1 VNAEDLDAR
10 HAEARRVLLA
20 IPGVTGVGVGR
31 KETGG
36 AVTAATAWRVYVQR
50 KLPRACVPAARL
62 VPACAAGLATDVLE
76 QPVGVPAVALGA
88 PISTL
93 RGVVE
98 GEAPIGLGT
107 LGFHA
112 LRNGRR
118 EREVVLVSN
127 RHVLLA
133 HGARRGDSVHQ
144 PLRCERGWVVRRDPI
159 GEIVDEGAEANQAF
173 GYPGEPRSEYFVDC
187 AAARLTVAPER
198 PIVRRVARAHALDV
212 AGARRLLVRKL
223 GGATGVTA
231 GEVLDVAAPVDA
243 AGGPRRL
250 NNLLIRG
257 LGSPWVEAG
266 DSGALVVNER
276 DEAIALLWGR
286 SDRDASIAFA
296 CHIHPVLD
304 RLDVTMLTRGHG

>member
-1 VNAEDLDAR
+1 M
-10 HAEARRVLLA
+10 
-20 IPGVTGVGVGR
+20 
-31 KETGG
+31 
-36 AVTAATAWRVYVQR
+36 TAA
-50 KLPRACVPAARL
+50 
-62 VPACAAGLATDVLE
+62 
-76 QPVGVPAVALGA
+76 AVALGA

-93 RGVVE
+93 RGVLD
-98 GEAPIGLGT
+98 GEALIGLGT

-133 HGARRGDSVHQ
+133 HGARRGDAVYRPQ
-144 PLRCERGWVVRRDPI
+144 RRDREWVVRRDPI
-159 GEIVDEGAEANQAF
+159 GEIVDEGAEANHAF

-187 AAARLTVAPER
+187 AAARLTVAAPR
-198 PIVRRVARAHALDV
+198 STVRRVARAHALDI
-212 AGARRLLVRKL
+212 AGGRRLLVRKL
-223 GGATGVTA
+223 GGANGDVA
-231 GEVLDVAAPVDA
+231 GEVLDVAAPVDT

-250 NNLLIRG
+250 NNLVIRG

-266 DSGALVVNER
+266 DSGALVLNER

-286 SDRDASIAFA
+286 SDRDPAIAYA

-304 RLDVTMLTRGHG
+304 RLDVTMLTRGHP